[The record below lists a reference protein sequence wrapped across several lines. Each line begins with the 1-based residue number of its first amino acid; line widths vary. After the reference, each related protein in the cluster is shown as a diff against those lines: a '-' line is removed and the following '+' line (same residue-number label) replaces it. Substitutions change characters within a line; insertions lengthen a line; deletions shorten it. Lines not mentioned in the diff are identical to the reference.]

1 MLKAARNAL
10 QQAVKLFFFCSR
22 VRGNE
27 GMNRTREQ
35 ATTEQKTPTEE
46 QPGRTWNARDGD
58 RG

>member
-22 VRGNE
+22 VGGNE

-35 ATTEQKTPTEE
+35 ATTK
-46 QPGRTWNARDGD
+46 
-58 RG
+58 